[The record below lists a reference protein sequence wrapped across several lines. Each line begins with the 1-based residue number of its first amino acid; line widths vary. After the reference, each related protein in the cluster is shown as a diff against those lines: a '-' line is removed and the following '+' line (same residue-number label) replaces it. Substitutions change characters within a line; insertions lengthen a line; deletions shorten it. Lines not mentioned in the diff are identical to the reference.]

1 MFSKAIEIFHHGG
14 WIMWPL
20 LASALIAIFVS
31 IERTIAIR
39 RAASANADFMHQVR
53 GLVTKNDFDG
63 ALRLCDDTRGPVPQ
77 LVGNGLRNRHLDN
90 ADIERSMEEL
100 ALRETPLLQK
110 RLGILDTVITMA
122 PLLGLLG
129 TITGMIQ
136 SFNVV
141 STAGSAAP
149 TAITGGVAE
158 ALIATAAGLGIA
170 ITILPI
176 YNWLT
181 EKVKEIISEM
191 EVSATEILNML
202 ASKRSHGADST
213 FEARRAEVLVE
224 NTAR

>member
-1 MFSKAIEIFHHGG
+1 MFSQAIEIFKHGG

-20 LASALIAIFVS
+20 LASALIAIYVS

-39 RAASANADFMHQVR
+39 KAASANADFMHRVR

-63 ALRLCDDTRGPVPQ
+63 ALKLCDDTRGPIPQ
-77 LVGNGLRNRHLDN
+77 LIGNGLRNRHLDN

-100 ALRETPLLQK
+100 ALRETPLLHK

-141 STAGSAAP
+141 STAGASAP

-158 ALIATAAGLGIA
+158 ALIATAAGLTIA
-170 ITILPI
+170 IMTLPV
-176 YNWLT
+176 YNYLT
-181 EKVKEIISEM
+181 ERVKEIVADM
-191 EVSATEILNML
+191 EVRATQLLNIL
-202 ASKRSHGADST
+202 ASLRGTGATLSEGT
-213 FEARRAEVLVE
+213 LHEAA
-224 NTAR
+224 AH